1 MELKEKR
8 SGVVVVIVAILAVVI
23 VAAIVLIYCLDVFG
37 TRGTFRE
44 GTTVNGVDVSGMTAA
59 EAEEALQ
66 KAVDAYEL
74 TVTFADGTETCTGK
88 ELGLTVQEGDRL
100 KQLLQEQ
107 QDAGAKGSA
116 SGSTGVELELTA
128 EDLIQCQPEQLEN
141 LVDAMPERTSR
152 EDRTSRDACL
162 YYDGDSETF
171 AIEPETVGGAISA
184 DELEQAIAQ
193 AASQLE
199 PELDAVKA
207 GLYGGKTVRRADSE
221 EMQSALK
228 KAQDKL
234 NLTLTYTYDIESEDI
249 HGEEVI
255 DRDLL
260 TEWLYVE
267 EDGVTVAVDGDR
279 LQEYVEQMEAR
290 YSIKTADTA
299 QFVTSIG
306 TFVEVNAPVADKI
319 VDTDALYQDIQDCI
333 DRGYS
338 GERAAPYGS
347 TKAGV
352 AGTTDLGGTYVEVDL
367 DHQHLYLYVD
377 NELIAEGDICSGSVA
392 DGCATP
398 TGLYTIKSKDH
409 DRYLRGAN
417 YCDWVNYFMPFH
429 GNFGLHD
436 STWRSE
442 EEYGGEVY
450 LESGSHGCINMPLE
464 LAQTVDE
471 HVEVGTYVILYGGQ
485 PNPAWGA
492 QSVYGTSHYT
502 KSVDSDSF
510 ALNAYTTGDGT
521 LSYESSDS
529 NVVTVDQNGW
539 VTVTGPGTATIT
551 VTASHTANYARGTKE
566 ITVVVNDAG

>member
-44 GTTVNGVDVSGMTAA
+44 GTTVNGVAVSGMTVA
-59 EAEEALQ
+59 EAEDALQ
-66 KAVDAYEL
+66 KAADAYAL

-88 ELGLTVQEGDRL
+88 ELGLTVEGGDRL
-100 KQLLQEQ
+100 KQLMREQ
-107 QDAGAKGSA
+107 RDAGAGGSA
-116 SGSTGVELELTA
+116 SGSAGAELELTA
-128 EDLIQCQPEQLEN
+128 EDLIQCQPELLEQRVN
-141 LVDAMPERTSR
+141 AMSERTAR

-171 AIEPETVGGAISA
+171 AIEPETVGGTISA
-184 DELEQAIAQ
+184 DALEQAIQQ
-193 AASQLE
+193 AANQLE
-199 PELDAVKA
+199 PELDTVEA
-207 GLYGGKTVRRADSE
+207 GLYGGEAVRRADSE
-221 EMQSALK
+221 EMQSALRA
-228 KAQDKL
+228 AQDKL
-234 NLTLTYTYDIESEDI
+234 DLTLTYTYDVESANI

-255 DRDLL
+255 DRTLL
-260 TEWLYVE
+260 TDWLYVE
-267 EDGVTVAVDGDR
+267 EDGMTVAVNGDR

-290 YSIKTADTA
+290 YSSKAADTA
-299 QFVTSIG
+299 QFVTSVG
-306 TFVEVNAPVADKI
+306 TFVEVNAPAADEI
-319 VDTDALYQDIQDCI
+319 VDTDALYRDIEDCI

-338 GERAAPYGS
+338 GEREAPYGS
-347 TKAGV
+347 TKAGIT
-352 AGTTDLGGTYVEVDL
+352 GTTDLGGTYVEVDL

-409 DRYLRGAN
+409 DRYLRGEG
-417 YCDWVNYFMPFH
+417 YCDWVSYFMPFN
-429 GNFGLHD
+429 GGVGLHD

-450 LESGSHGCINMPLE
+450 LEAGSHGCINMPLE
-464 LAQTVDE
+464 LAKTVDE
-471 HVEVGTYVILYGGQ
+471 YVEVGTYVILYGGQ
-485 PNPAWGA
+485 PNPTWGA

-502 KSVDSDSF
+502 KSVDSASF

-566 ITVVVNDAG
+566 ITVVVNNYG